1 METQLNYKTDLVYP
15 PNVNQPGYPPN
26 MNQPGY
32 PPNMN
37 QPGYPSNMNQGYPPV
52 MNQQPGYPPVQQQ
65 IPMQN
70 MPPSAGP
77 PGDEQWMAVPQG
89 IHGVPEGLEYLSQ
102 IDQLL
107 VKQKVEVFEMLTEI
121 ETANKY
127 KIKNSIR
134 KS

>member
-26 MNQPGY
+26 MNQ
-32 PPNMN
+32 
-37 QPGYPSNMNQGYPPV
+37 QV